1 VKLNQQYMAAVE
13 DLPRSD
19 NEDDDDEEDE
29 DEYDDEDDEEDTDD
43 EEALHAANAQAG
55 PSEPS
60 QPLDEADFQAQMAA
74 RLEALRLSK
83 ALGNDEPEEGIQQDE
98 EASSDEETESDDD
111 SDADSDGAQSIAAQT
126 DYTTYQRAP
135 KPHKP
140 RVAIKQLGQK
150 DLVRAAVEG
159 EMRAKGA
166 NSRSAGG
173 AGSKVGKAK
182 GHKWKTSAKY
192 LVGKDSGW

>member
-1 VKLNQQYMAAVE
+1 MAAVE

-19 NEDDDDEEDE
+19 NEDDDEEEDE
-29 DEYDDEDDEEDTDD
+29 DDYDDDDDEDTDD
-43 EEALHAANAQAG
+43 EEASGSTNANADAG

-60 QPLDEADFQAQMAA
+60 QPLDEAAFQAQMAA
-74 RLEALRLSK
+74 RLEAIRLSK
-83 ALGNDEPEEGIQQDE
+83 ALGNDEPEDGIQQDE
-98 EASSDEETESDDD
+98 DASSDEESDSDED
-111 SDADSDGAQSIAAQT
+111 SDAESDGGQSIAAQT

-135 KPHKP
+135 KTRKP
-140 RVAIKQLGQK
+140 RVAAKQLGQK

-166 NSRSAGG
+166 NGRSTGG
-173 AGSKVGKAK
+173 ASSKVGKAK
-182 GHKWKTSAKY
+182 GHKWKSSEKY